1 MKRIITAILIL
12 ATMIFA
18 GCGSPEIG
26 SNEMQSRQTEQM
38 VADGRTQTGMPAIV
52 NFQELKLAKMI
63 YELRDTENLICY
75 AYIVN
80 LHGELIYVG
89 ECVGYGLPYSVQ
101 FSNPERIDQDKMRT
115 VDRIM
120 IPQPEPNGL
129 FMPEG
134 LSATWI
140 MLIDP
145 TTGEPRPVYFEPT
158 IVVSPFPL
166 H

>member
-1 MKRIITAILIL
+1 MRKLAIVMAVAMVLIAVGCH
-12 ATMIFA
+12 ATPNSEREQA
-18 GCGSPEIG
+18 E
-26 SNEMQSRQTEQM
+26 QTEQI
-38 VADGRTQTGMPAIV
+38 VGNLRAQTGMPAIV
-52 NFQELKLAKMI
+52 NAQELKLAKMI
-63 YELRDTENLICY
+63 YELRDSEDLMCY

-80 LHGELIYVG
+80 LHGELIFIG
-89 ECVGYGLPYSVQ
+89 QCLGYGLPYSVQ
-101 FSNPERIDQDKMRT
+101 FSNPERIAWSSGQGGAT
-115 VDRIM
+115 TL
-120 IPQPEPNGL
+120 PQPEPNGL

-145 TTGEPRPVYFEPT
+145 DTGEPRPVYFEPT